1 MKLIASVFFRLSLV
15 IFLSASEGDESTR
28 LAVELTDGSRVIGT
42 TQKDSIR
49 LVTDFGDQSVSLKLV
64 TQVLW
69 KQDREHVV
77 LEFPNGDRLTGA
89 LVPEEIQLRT
99 LFGDTK
105 ISMEHIVMLKPLP
118 AMTAS
123 VASLDGLVLYLPFE
137 EDPGTEVVTAR
148 AGQLQGRRQGGQWLS
163 EAKRGGCF
171 QFANGNDAIRY
182 ADDPSLRPKK
192 LTISVWVNPNNLAE
206 TSSSY
211 RGILAKSSSGNWTNG
226 FGLAR
231 LPNSNDVHFFVNYYG
246 ADTAHAPIPDGTWT
260 HVACTYDEQT
270 LTLYLNG
277 TKVSSVVPKEPYA
290 GPIHYDSSP
299 MLIGQAPDGYG
310 WFGKIDELMIFNRV
324 LSESEIK
331 RLSL

>member
-1 MKLIASVFFRLSLV
+1 MKLIACIVVGLSWAA
-15 IFLSASEGDESTR
+15 ILSAPNTEESIR

-42 TQKDSIR
+42 PQKDSIR

-69 KQDREHVV
+69 KPDREHVV

-89 LVPEEIQLRT
+89 IVPEDIQLRT

-118 AMTAS
+118 ATTTS
-123 VASLDGLVLYLPFE
+123 VASLDGLVLYLPFD
-137 EDPGTEVVTAR
+137 EDPKSVVSSR

-163 EAKRGGCF
+163 EAKRGGSF
-171 QFANGNDAIRY
+171 QFANGQDGIRFT
-182 ADDPSLRPKK
+182 DDPALRPKN
-192 LTISVWVNPNNLAE
+192 LTISVWVNPDKME
-206 TSSSY
+206 DSSSSY
-211 RGILAKSSSGNWTNG
+211 RGILAKSGSGSWTNG

-231 LPNSNDVHFFVNYYG
+231 LPNSPDVHFFVNYYG

-277 TKVSSVVPKEPYA
+277 TKVSSVVPKAPYA
-290 GPIHYDSSP
+290 GPIQYDNSP
-299 MLIGQAPDGYG
+299 MLVGQAPDGYG